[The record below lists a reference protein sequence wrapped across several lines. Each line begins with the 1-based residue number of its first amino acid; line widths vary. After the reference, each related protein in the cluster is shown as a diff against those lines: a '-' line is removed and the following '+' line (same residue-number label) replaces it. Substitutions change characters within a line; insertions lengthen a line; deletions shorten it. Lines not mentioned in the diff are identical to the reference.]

1 MPYRVLSVIKDKCHN
16 NAHHTILYY
25 STRAIHSQ
33 RRHWARCYHPM
44 AMMLGMTAS
53 SHVDGRYVNKRSCLL
68 AVMKE
73 VGKRVDS
80 LALTSRW

>member
-1 MPYRVLSVIKDKCHN
+1 
-16 NAHHTILYY
+16 
-25 STRAIHSQ
+25 
-33 RRHWARCYHPM
+33 M